1 VLKEAIR
8 QCRQW
13 RDKGHVLQVSVN
25 VSARDLIDDYLPH
38 YVLQLLREQ
47 DLPPERLTLEVTEN
61 SVMQQFNRVMSVLGC
76 LLDVGVRISLDD
88 FGTGQSSLAQLRN
101 MPLRELKIDKSF
113 VMSLPENAQNEAI
126 VCTTI
131 KLAHSLGLEVVAE
144 GVENE
149 EALRLLAGAG
159 CEQAQGFFM
168 SKPLSP
174 ADFEQWLTDYEPV
187 SFKERRTGARP
198 FEKRHVGG

>member
-1 VLKEAIR
+1 
-8 QCRQW
+8 
-13 RDKGHVLQVSVN
+13 VN

-144 GVENE
+144 GIENE

-168 SKPLSP
+168 SKPLPP

-198 FEKRHVGG
+198 FEKRHVRG